1 MRFAVV
7 RAMTWALL
15 HDRGALAMAFLLPP
29 IVFMIFAAIFSGTT
43 SGDIALSVALS
54 DARQSRE
61 SKRLV
66 QALERGEVA
75 TLTLQVLASEHD
87 VADAVR
93 NGSADVGVV
102 IRDNGTRFGD
112 LVKPKAPAPVVV
124 VADPTRE
131 IAVATLTGALQAA
144 YFDALPDVV
153 LRGVAEVIDT
163 RIFKFQPE
171 QHTSLERGL
180 EAIARLSERGKSLPV
195 AQLVE
200 RRDVLVAK
208 DAPLDVT
215 YYAGAVAILFLLFAA
230 SHAAITLIEERESG
244 VLQRLARG
252 PAGSGVVVDGKFVF
266 ITCQGLAQVVCIYLV
281 AWLVYDVP
289 VLARFWPWLLTSALA
304 AASAAGLTLA
314 FASFC
319 RSKAQ
324 AQSLGNFVILIM
336 SAIGGSMVP
345 RYLMP
350 DVFQSRGWLTPNT
363 WTLEAYG
370 AVFWRTAGSGALFAA
385 WGALALTAALG
396 LAVARV
402 ATRRQLAKLDR

>member
-66 QALERGEVA
+66 QALERSAVA

-102 IRDNGTRFGD
+102 IRDNGSRFGG

-144 YFDALPDVV
+144 
-153 LRGVAEVIDT
+153 
-163 RIFKFQPE
+163 
-171 QHTSLERGL
+171 
-180 EAIARLSERGKSLPV
+180 
-195 AQLVE
+195 
-200 RRDVLVAK
+200 
-208 DAPLDVT
+208 
-215 YYAGAVAILFLLFAA
+215 
-230 SHAAITLIEERESG
+230 
-244 VLQRLARG
+244 
-252 PAGSGVVVDGKFVF
+252 
-266 ITCQGLAQVVCIYLV
+266 
-281 AWLVYDVP
+281 
-289 VLARFWPWLLTSALA
+289 
-304 AASAAGLTLA
+304 
-314 FASFC
+314 
-319 RSKAQ
+319 
-324 AQSLGNFVILIM
+324 
-336 SAIGGSMVP
+336 
-345 RYLMP
+345 
-350 DVFQSRGWLTPNT
+350 
-363 WTLEAYG
+363 
-370 AVFWRTAGSGALFAA
+370 
-385 WGALALTAALG
+385 
-396 LAVARV
+396 
-402 ATRRQLAKLDR
+402 